1 MRQRNDT
8 GYTQNVSAWPT
19 DEHPDL
25 APFEVPPGCECDHP
39 DLLAGFSAVETS
51 ETAPAA
57 KPTKKTTAAQVAST
71 EGGESA

>member
-25 APFEVPPGCECDHP
+25 APFEVPPGGECDHP
-39 DLLAGFSAVETS
+39 ALLAGFSAVEAPEPAPNAKS
-51 ETAPAA
+51 AKKAAAATASP
-57 KPTKKTTAAQVAST
+57 